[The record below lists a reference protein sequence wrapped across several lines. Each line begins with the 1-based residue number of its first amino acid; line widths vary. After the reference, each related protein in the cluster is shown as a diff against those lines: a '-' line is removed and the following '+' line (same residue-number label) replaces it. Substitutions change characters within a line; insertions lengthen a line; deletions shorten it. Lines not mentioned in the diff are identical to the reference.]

1 MTDSVMIERRVV
13 VIGAGLT
20 AAKAV
25 ETLRDEGFDGA
36 ITLIGDEIER
46 PYERPPLSKGYLQGT
61 TALDD
66 VFVHP
71 ADWYADQAIDT
82 RFGQTAL
89 SVDRDART
97 VTLDSEE
104 TIEYHQLLFAT
115 GARPRKLDLPG
126 ADANGVFTLRQLTD
140 SDRIKAAFTTA
151 ESLVVI
157 GAGWIGLE
165 TAAAARAAGLDVTVL
180 ESDSLPLR
188 RVLGDDMAGYFAD
201 LHRRNGVDL
210 RTDTSVT
217 GLELTGGQVS
227 AVRVGETLIPADMVI
242 IGIGITPNV
251 ELAEAA
257 GLDVDN
263 GIQVDERLQT
273 SDPAVFAAGDVAN
286 ARNTAWNTSLRVE
299 HWDNAIRQGRLAAR
313 SMLGHDVAYD
323 WQPYFYTDQF
333 DLGMEYV
340 GRGSPDDDVIIRGER
355 DAGEFIA
362 FWLRDGTV
370 TAAMNVNIWDVNDDL
385 RALIG
390 SKADPMRLADP
401 EVPLGA
407 TSA

>member
-1 MTDSVMIERRVV
+1 MTDSVMIDHRVV

-25 ETLRDEGFDGA
+25 EALRDEGFEGA
-36 ITLIGDEIER
+36 ITLIGDEVER
-46 PYERPPLSKGYLQGT
+46 PYERPPLSKGYLQGS
-61 TALDD
+61 TALED
-66 VFVHP
+66 VFVHSP
-71 ADWYADQAIDT
+71 DWYADQAIDT
-82 RFGQTAL
+82 RFGQKAL
-89 SVDRDART
+89 SVDRRAHT
-97 VTLDSEE
+97 VTLDSGEVV
-104 TIEYHQLLFAT
+104 EYQQLLFAT
-115 GARPRKLDLPG
+115 GATPRMLDLPG
-126 ADANGVFTLRQLTD
+126 ADAPGVFMLRRLAD
-140 SDRIKAAFTTA
+140 SDRIRAAFTTA

-180 ESDSLPLR
+180 EAEPLPLQ

-210 RTDTSVT
+210 RTDVAVT
-217 GLELTGGQVS
+217 GLELTEGQVS
-227 AVRVGETLIPADMVI
+227 AVRLGDTSIPADMVI
-242 IGIGITPNV
+242 IGVGITPNV

-257 GLDVDN
+257 GLAVDN
-263 GIQVDERLQT
+263 GIRVDERLQT
-273 SDPAVFAAGDVAN
+273 SDPTVFAAGDVAN
-286 ARNTAWNTSLRVE
+286 AHNTAWDISLRVE

-313 SMLGHDVAYD
+313 SMRGHDVAYD

-340 GRGSPDDDVIIRGER
+340 GRGSPDDDVVVRGDR
-355 DAGEFIA
+355 DTGEFIA
-362 FWLRDGTV
+362 FWLREGIV

-390 SKADPMRLADP
+390 SKADPKRLADTAI
-401 EVPLGA
+401 PLGP